1 MSESVSVSGH
11 QALYVDLDR
20 APELL
25 AELDGVREKYEA
37 AQDVAYELSRIMP
50 PFGDDVTVEV
60 FRQLGERA
68 QGGER
73 SLFDTAQGMIDWID
87 GFKAAVQKA
96 IDEHKRIDNETW
108 MA

>member
-1 MSESVSVSGH
+1 MSETASVNGRPTMR
-11 QALYVDLDR
+11 VDLDR

-25 AELDGVREKYEA
+25 AELDRVREKYVKAREA
-37 AQDVAYELSRIMP
+37 ALELSRIMP

-60 FRQLGERA
+60 FKKLGERA
-68 QGGER
+68 QGGEG
-73 SLFDTAQGMIDWID
+73 SLYDSAQGKIDWID

-96 IDEHKRIDNETW
+96 LDEHKRIDDENR

>member
-1 MSESVSVSGH
+1 MSETASVNGRTSIR
-11 QALYVDLDR
+11 VDLDR

-25 AELDGVREKYEA
+25 AELDRVREKYVKA
-37 AQDVAYELSRIMP
+37 RDVATQLATIMP

-60 FRQLGERA
+60 FKKLGERA
-68 QGGER
+68 QGGEG
-73 SLFDTAQGMIDWID
+73 SLYDSAQGKIDWID

-96 IDEHKRIDNETW
+96 LDEHKRIDDENR

>member
-1 MSESVSVSGH
+1 MSEPASVNGR
-11 QALYVDLDR
+11 QTIRVDLDR

-25 AELDGVREKYEA
+25 AELDRVREKYVA
-37 AQDVAYELSRIMP
+37 AQFEANRLANIMP

-60 FRQLGERA
+60 FKKLGERA
-68 QGGER
+68 QGGEG
-73 SLFDTAQGMIDWID
+73 SLYDSAQGKIEWID

-96 IDEHKRIDNETW
+96 LDEHKRIDDENR